1 MPRRVRC
8 DVSAF
13 DGREKEE
20 EQNECVLPSRRSMST
35 SIFSLFLFSS
45 LILSHFSFLLPPPP
59 SSNRTFAYLS
69 VSLSFFLSFFLRSF
83 PLTCSHRINDAHPFF
98 YGKLDEDARARALSF
113 ALSSF
118 NFLCNDSKRKNG
130 NELTQFG
137 VCSSS
142 SHFNSSRRNVDTNMR
157 THIFIDL
164 FFSSSR

>member
-45 LILSHFSFLLPPPP
+45 LCLSSSLSHFSFLLPPPPP

-69 VSLSFFLSFFLRSF
+69 VSSLFLSFFLS
-83 PLTCSHRINDAHPFF
+83 
-98 YGKLDEDARARALSF
+98 SF
-113 ALSSF
+113 ALFLSPAHIESMTHTRFSMENLMRMRSLLLHSNFSF
-118 NFLCNDSKRKNG
+118 AKIPKERIDAIRRLFIVESFQFKQAKR
-130 NELTQFG
+130 
-137 VCSSS
+137 
-142 SHFNSSRRNVDTNMR
+142 
-157 THIFIDL
+157 
-164 FFSSSR
+164 